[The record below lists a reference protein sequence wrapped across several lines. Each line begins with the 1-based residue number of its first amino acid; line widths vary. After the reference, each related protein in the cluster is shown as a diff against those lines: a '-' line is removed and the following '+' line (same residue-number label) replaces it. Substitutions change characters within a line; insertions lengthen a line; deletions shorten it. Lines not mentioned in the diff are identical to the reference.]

1 MSAIV
6 ELDVR
11 VLRLTF
17 REPVRYGLDWVSGR
31 DVAIVRLTDEAGRV
45 GLGEAFDVP
54 HPDALATAR
63 SWALGRTPMELLV
76 AGGPWVL
83 GVLPHRLCGALEG
96 AVVDLEAR
104 GSGVPLAQSLAG
116 EQVAA
121 EVPVNALL
129 VVTGPDAGATDAA
142 RALVADG
149 FGTIKL
155 KVEGASDGTPGAW
168 WAETITAI
176 REVVGP
182 DVRVRLDL
190 NGALTPEAALPWLA
204 TLAELDLE
212 YVEQPIAPDQ
222 GPAELARM
230 RSAGVPIA
238 ADESVTDMGA
248 ALDLL
253 EAGCDTLVVKPA
265 RVGGPLRAASI
276 IEAAT
281 EAGVPVVVSTLI
293 ETGVGLA
300 TALHV
305 AATVPGD
312 RAHGLATG
320 HLIED
325 DPVDGSPRVIHGRM
339 RVTGPGLGVQV
350 P

>member
-1 MSAIV
+1 
-6 ELDVR
+6 
-11 VLRLTF
+11 
-17 REPVRYGLDWVSGR
+17 
-31 DVAIVRLTDEAGRV
+31 
-45 GLGEAFDVP
+45 
-54 HPDALATAR
+54 
-63 SWALGRTPMELLV
+63 MELLV
-76 AGGPWVL
+76 AGGPWGL

-104 GSGVPLAQSLAG
+104 ASGVPLAQSLAG
-116 EQVAA
+116 EAVVAD
-121 EVPVNALL
+121 VPVNALL
-129 VVTGPDAGATDAA
+129 VVTGPEAGAAGAA

-155 KVEGASDGTPGAW
+155 KVEGATDGTPGAW
-168 WAETITAI
+168 WVEAIAAI
-176 REVVGP
+176 REAVGP
-182 DVRVRLDL
+182 GVRLRLDL
-190 NGALTPEAALPWLA
+190 NGALSPEAALPWLA
-204 TLAELDLE
+204 TLADLGLE
-212 YVEQPIAPDQ
+212 YVEQPIAPEQ

-230 RSAGVPIA
+230 RTAGVPIA

-300 TALHV
+300 TALHL
-305 AATVPGD
+305 AATVPGEQ
-312 RAHGLATG
+312 AHGLATG
-320 HLIED
+320 HLIQD
-325 DPVDGSPRVIHGRM
+325 DPVDGSPRVVQGRM
-339 RVTGPGLGVQV
+339 RVTGPGLGVEV

>member
-1 MSAIV
+1 MTAIV

-17 REPVRYGLDWVSGR
+17 REPVRYGRDWVSGR

-96 AVVDLEAR
+96 AVVDLDAR

-116 EQVAA
+116 EAVGA

-129 VVTGPDAGATDAA
+129 VVTGPDAGAADAA

-149 FGTIKL
+149 FATLKL
-155 KVEGASDGTPGAW
+155 KVEGAIDGAPGAW
-168 WAETITAI
+168 WTEAVTAI
-176 REVVGP
+176 REAVGP
-182 DVRVRLDL
+182 EVGIRLDL
-190 NGALTPEAALPWLA
+190 NAALTPEAALPWLA
-204 TLAELDLE
+204 TLVELHLE
-212 YVEQPIAPDQ
+212 YVEQPIAAEQ

-230 RSAGVPIA
+230 RTAGVPIA

-305 AATVPGD
+305 AATVPGEH
-312 RAHGLATG
+312 AHGLATG

-325 DPVDGSPRVIHGRM
+325 DPVAGSPRVVRGRM
-339 RVTGPGLGVQV
+339 RVTGPGLGVEL